1 MTHINFI
8 YIHAYRNLKDISL
21 SFDPQHEYSFD
32 QKSST
37 LRINPS
43 SCPIPENFW
52 GNGIWG
58 LSGLFGDNGAG
69 KTTVLRFVLSAVID
83 GIAGKSVDGI
93 VVYELD
99 GKLFVYQHI
108 QKEVKIISELDV
120 CTENVKLPNIE
131 TFYFSGHFMAA
142 EDYADPCTVEL
153 SGLYNASEGVR
164 FKKDIE
170 KYSNSTDS
178 YAIYPYASYLVS
190 YLSQNNFRICNLLVN
205 KELRDKFEGFAF
217 PRYIRLSPNKGGQS
231 SLMNNPLLKD
241 RKEKIK
247 DCLIPKPI
255 RGVSPLKEEL
265 ISFFLH
271 FNFLNAI
278 VENPVFKGHEWAFT
292 DWYNKVDTS
301 KDVLGQFHQFVKSA
315 ADDIRDSL
323 DAIYRVVSALFQCA
337 YHEDT
342 RNLYLDTDSDS
353 QVILDLLALADG
365 NRQFI
370 TMRYFDMYYSH
381 SVEAGT
387 TLSSG
392 EQAFLDLFSRLYDAA
407 TRPSTFG
414 NLSCP
419 SLLILDEAEIG
430 FHPEW
435 QRKYV
440 KTLLDFIHCLKVKA
454 GHDFQIIISS
464 HSPLL
469 LSDIPVACSN
479 FLQKK
484 GYGTINT
491 KLEQKETFASN
502 VFELYRNAFFLENG
516 LVGAFAQEKVKDWL
530 RRAKDEKDM
539 TVFDEIA
546 IVGDER
552 LRKYLED
559 ELLKRIGK
567 QMTIKYY
574 EDKLKELKEGE

>member
-8 YIHAYRNLKDISL
+8 YIHSYRNLKDIAL
-21 SFDPQHEYSFD
+21 SFDPRHEYSFD
-32 QKSST
+32 LERCT

-43 SCPIPENFW
+43 SCPIPDNFW

-69 KTTVLRFVLSAVID
+69 KTTVLRFILSAVID

-93 VVYELD
+93 VVYEEG
-99 GKLFVYQHI
+99 GKLFVYQNI
-108 QKEVKIISELDV
+108 QERVNIISELDV

-131 TFYFSGHFMAA
+131 AFYFSGHFMAT
-142 EDYADPCTVEL
+142 EDFADPCTVEL
-153 SGLYNASEGVR
+153 SGMYNASEGVR
-164 FKKDIE
+164 FKNDIE

-178 YAIYPYASYLVS
+178 YAVYPYASYLVS
-190 YLSQNNFRICNLLVN
+190 YLSQNNYRICKLLIN
-205 KELRDKFEGFAF
+205 KELREKFEGFSF
-217 PRYIRLSPNKGGQS
+217 PRYILLSPNRGGQS
-231 SLMNNPLLKD
+231 SLMNNPLLMDK
-241 RKEKIK
+241 KEKLK
-247 DCLIPKPI
+247 DFLIPKPI
-255 RGVSPLKEEL
+255 GGVSPLKEEQ
-265 ISFFLH
+265 ISYFLH

-278 VENPVFKGHEWAFT
+278 VENPLFKGHEWAFT

-301 KDVLGQFHQFVKSA
+301 KDVLGQFHQFVETA
-315 ADDIRDSL
+315 ANDIKDSL

-342 RNLYLDTDSDS
+342 RNLYLDTDSNS
-353 QVILDLLALADG
+353 QAILDLLALSDG

-440 KTLLDFIHCLKVKA
+440 KTLLDFVRCLKVKP

-469 LSDIPVACSN
+469 LSDIPVTCSN
-479 FLQKK
+479 FLKK
-484 GYGTINT
+484 KRYDTVNT

-502 VFELYRNAFFLENG
+502 VFELYQNAFFLDDG
-516 LVGAFAQEKVKDWL
+516 LVGAFAQEKVKEWL

-539 TVFDEIA
+539 AVLDEIE

-552 LRKYLED
+552 LRNYLEG
-559 ELLKRIGK
+559 ELLKRVGK
-567 QMTIKYY
+567 QMAITYY
-574 EDKLKELKEGE
+574 KNKLKELEEDM